1 MCRPVIQFENTE
13 AFCKQKYTLK
23 LLNAFKMAY
32 SCCFNLGINLD
43 FLDFLEKKIYN
54 MNYRLTRLKEISLQP
69 LPRSH

>member
-1 MCRPVIQFENTE
+1 
-13 AFCKQKYTLK
+13 
-23 LLNAFKMAY
+23 MAY